1 MSGSRGAVCDVG
13 LWQYCRHPNY
23 FGEWMVWNS
32 LALASIPS
40 GLAMLT
46 SGLESS
52 LLVRMGLVAGLPQ
65 VSLAMYNCLVTY
77 TGAVPSEHYSLQKR
91 PEYAKYQ
98 QEVNMFFPGPNRK

>member
-1 MSGSRGAVCDVG
+1 
-13 LWQYCRHPNY
+13 
-23 FGEWMVWNS
+23 MVWNS

-40 GLAMLT
+40 VLAMLT

-52 LLVRMGLVAGLPQ
+52 VLVRMGLVAALPQ
-65 VSLAMYNCLVTY
+65 VSLAMYKCLVTY